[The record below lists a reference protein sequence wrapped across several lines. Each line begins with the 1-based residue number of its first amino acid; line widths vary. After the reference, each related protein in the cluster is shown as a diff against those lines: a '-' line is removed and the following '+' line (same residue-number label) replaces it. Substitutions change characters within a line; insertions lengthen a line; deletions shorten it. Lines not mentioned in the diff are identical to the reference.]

1 MTTVNPSQS
10 FRLTDRPERE
20 PNDMTNRRQ
29 MTATSIIRLLRYY
42 LSNRE
47 TKTGNRCSYLVP
59 RRYHR
64 PRQHPL
70 SRPADR
76 PQRRY

>member
-1 MTTVNPSQS
+1 MTIVNPSQS
-10 FRLTDRPERE
+10 FRLTDRLERE
-20 PNDMTNRRQ
+20 PDDMTSRQ
-29 MTATSIIRLLRYY
+29 QLTATSIIGPLRHY

-47 TKTGNRCSYLVP
+47 TAPITGNSYLVP
-59 RRYHR
+59 HRYPR

-76 PQRRY
+76 LRRRS